1 MLCKNGDVK
10 TGLKPGWYVLIALL
24 LYALVV
30 TLAWRHDRAELHRL
44 RAALAGTPAPEGVSS
59 PDRYTLPLPGA
70 CLPER
75 PEHLPGYPR
84 SYRKGAN
91 QGFVFENGD
100 ACVPVVY
107 GMGVVAAQRGRVLK
121 AEQSFKEMSAAEF
134 DALVKAVAN
143 GASPEQMDR
152 LRGREVWIE
161 HPDGRITVYAHL
173 SGLRPDLA
181 KGQLVERGEWIGYVG
196 NSGTR
201 AASRGSTEGA
211 RLLLEVWQGNVD
223 TGTYLGQGLDPREN
237 KDKLLTLARAL
248 FAVP

>member
-1 MLCKNGDVK
+1 MK
-10 TGLKPGWYVLIALL
+10 TGLKPGWYVLIALV

-44 RAALAGTPAPEGVSS
+44 RAALAGAPVPEASGGG
-59 PDRYTLPLPGA
+59 PERYLLPLPGA
-70 CLPER
+70 CLPEK

-84 SYRKGAN
+84 DYRKGAN
-91 QGFVFENGD
+91 QGFIFASGD

-107 GMGVVAAQRGRVLK
+107 GTGVVAAQRGRVLK
-121 AEQSFKEMSAAEF
+121 AEQEFQELSAAEF
-134 DALVKAVAN
+134 DALIEAVAG
-143 GASPEQMDR
+143 GATPEQMDR

-181 KGQLVERGEWIGYVG
+181 VGQLVERGEWIGYVG
-196 NSGTR
+196 NSGTQ
-201 AASRGSTEGA
+201 AASRGSREGA
-211 RLLLEVWQGNVD
+211 RLLLEVWRGNVD

>member
-1 MLCKNGDVK
+1 MK
-10 TGLKPGWYVLIALL
+10 TGLKPGWYVLIALV

-44 RAALAGTPAPEGVSS
+44 RAALAGAPAPEASGGG
-59 PDRYTLPLPGA
+59 PERYALPLPGA
-70 CLPER
+70 CLPEK

-84 SYRKGAN
+84 DYRKGAN
-91 QGFVFENGD
+91 QGFIFVSGD

-107 GMGVVAAQRGRVLK
+107 GTGVVAVQRGRVLK
-121 AEQSFKEMSAAEF
+121 AEQDFQELSAAEF
-134 DALVKAVAN
+134 DALIEAVAG
-143 GASPEQMDR
+143 GATPEQMDR

-181 KGQLVERGEWIGYVG
+181 AGQLVERGEWIGYVG
-196 NSGTR
+196 NSGTQ
-201 AASRGSTEGA
+201 AASRGSREGA

-223 TGTYLGQGLDPREN
+223 TGTYLGKGLDPREN

>member
-1 MLCKNGDVK
+1 MKAN
-10 TGLKPGWYVLIALL
+10 LKPGWYVLIALV
-24 LYALVV
+24 LYALVI

-44 RAALAGTPAPEGVSS
+44 RAALASAPPVTAASGKSAH
-59 PDRYTLPLPGA
+59 YTMPLPGA
-70 CLPER
+70 CLPQE

-84 SYRKGAN
+84 PYRKGAN
-91 QGFVFENGD
+91 QGFIFEDGD

-107 GMGVVAAQRGRVLK
+107 GTGVVAAQRGRVLK
-121 AEQSFKEMSAAEF
+121 AEHRYREMSEAEF
-134 DALVKAVAN
+134 AALIAAVAD

-173 SGLRPDLA
+173 SALRPDLA
-181 KGQLVERGEWIGYVG
+181 VGQLVERGEWIGYVG
-196 NSGTR
+196 NSGTS
-201 AASRGSTEGA
+201 AAAHGSRKGA
-211 RLLLEVWQGNVD
+211 RLLLEIWQGNVD
-223 TGTYLGQGLDPREN
+223 TGTYLGKGLDPRDN

>member
-1 MLCKNGDVK
+1 MK
-10 TGLKPGWYVLIALL
+10 TGLKPGWYVLIALV

-30 TLAWRHDRAELHRL
+30 TIAWRHDRAELHRL
-44 RAALAGTPAPEGVSS
+44 RAALAGAPVPEASGGG
-59 PDRYTLPLPGA
+59 PERYLLPLPGA
-70 CLPER
+70 CLPEK

-84 SYRKGAN
+84 DYRKGAN
-91 QGFVFENGD
+91 QGFIFASGD

-107 GMGVVAAQRGRVLK
+107 GTGVVAAQRGRVLK
-121 AEQSFKEMSAAEF
+121 AEQDFQELSAAEF
-134 DALVKAVAN
+134 DALIDAVAG
-143 GASPEQMDR
+143 GATPEQMDR

-181 KGQLVERGEWIGYVG
+181 VGQLVERGEWIGYVG
-196 NSGTR
+196 NSGTQ
-201 AASRGSTEGA
+201 AASRGSREGA

-223 TGTYLGQGLDPREN
+223 TGTYLGKGLDPREN